1 MAFYKKVC
9 IKFRCS
15 DEIFACM
22 AIECIFIWNFQFQN
36 QFGKQVFEFAS
47 ELGQIVPQRILHK
60 PADHHFYR
68 SHPWFELQTAS
79 FDHLSLKYEFLLRP
93 RPATAK
99 FQGLLHQRYVFLSEF
114 FFKIKFVPRWSLSRD
129 IVERGTNRL
138 GLEKNAFELSMKNS
152 RFNFKCSI
160 EECWSFLSVSKIW
173 KIDVREHHIS
183 ECFKLH

>member
-1 MAFYKKVC
+1 MSPKNVHEKSPKKRTFRGHFCPRNVTYYVHEMSATHIFGDYLFLKCQRQNWSSKLKIFKEKKIKDLDDTCNTCSVEYRHRAQEYITWYTPMLCVYRLFIKSFC

-68 SHPWFELQTAS
+68 SHPWF
-79 FDHLSLKYEFLLRP
+79 
-93 RPATAK
+93 
-99 FQGLLHQRYVFLSEF
+99 
-114 FFKIKFVPRWSLSRD
+114 
-129 IVERGTNRL
+129 
-138 GLEKNAFELSMKNS
+138 
-152 RFNFKCSI
+152 
-160 EECWSFLSVSKIW
+160 
-173 KIDVREHHIS
+173 
-183 ECFKLH
+183 